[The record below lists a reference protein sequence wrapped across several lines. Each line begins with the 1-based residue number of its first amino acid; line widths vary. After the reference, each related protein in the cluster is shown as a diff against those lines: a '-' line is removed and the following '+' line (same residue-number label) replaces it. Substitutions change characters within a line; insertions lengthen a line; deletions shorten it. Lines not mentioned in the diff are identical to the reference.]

1 MDKKKILRDTKEGLL
16 AALAMPGVEEWG
28 KEINLWMSENRDE
41 ARAMGEE
48 LASAKRVFDEII
60 EKVVASYDFPMP
72 PPEPGGLLNGFCSS
86 FSDSFDERIDVSR
99 EVGVATIERFVGA
112 VRRGMEKS

>member
-1 MDKKKILRDTKEGLL
+1 M
-16 AALAMPGVEEWG
+16 AALSMPGVGAWA
-28 KEINLWMSENRDE
+28 KEVDLWMSQNREE

-72 PPEPGGLLNGFCSS
+72 PPNPPGLLNGFCSS
-86 FSDSFDERIDVSR
+86 FSDGFDERIDVSR

-112 VRRGMEKS
+112 VRRGMEK